1 MTKFL
6 IIRFSS
12 IGDIIQ
18 CMGIIGGI
26 RERFADVEI
35 HWITRKDMVGTL
47 SMDGR
52 IDKIWAFDKETGL
65 AGLLKMAADLR
76 KEHFDYIYDA
86 HSNIRSN
93 ILKLIVSP
101 LPFVKPYVA
110 LRSKERGKRFLLFK
124 LGINHFDKPFRGM
137 VSFQKPL
144 KKWGITHF
152 ADNYHDWHFPDEIR
166 SKYEN
171 FVTKD
176 MITLVPSANW
186 EMKRWPVSYWKEL
199 VALLPEYKFVILAG
213 PKDTFCDVNGR
224 TKIDVTMVSDAEA
237 LDEVVVTAMGIK
249 RESKTLTYSAQTVG
263 GKDLNEIKNVNMIN
277 SLQGKSAGLQITPN
291 STGAGG
297 SSKILFRGNKS
308 ISGNNQPLIVV
319 DGVPMMMNVSDSQID
334 GSYGGGRDGGDAMST
349 INPDDIA
356 QITLLKGASAA
367 ALYVPHP
374 PIPSNAHPYGFL

>member
-152 ADNYHDWHFPDEIR
+152 PDEIR

-199 VALLPEYKFVILAG
+199 VALLPEYRFVILAG
-213 PKDTFCDVNGR
+213 PKDTFCEEIRSAAPERVVNLAGQTSLMESSYIVLCSNLVISADTGFMHGADLFRVPAFALMGPTAFGFPTGPTVEILETALPCRPCTKDGR
-224 TKIDVTMVSDAEA
+224 GKCKLAVYQKCMVD
-237 LDEVVVTAMGIK
+237 
-249 RESKTLTYSAQTVG
+249 
-263 GKDLNEIKNVNMIN
+263 
-277 SLQGKSAGLQITPN
+277 ITPQQV
-291 STGAGG
+291 AE
-297 SSKILFRGNKS
+297 KI
-308 ISGNNQPLIVV
+308 
-319 DGVPMMMNVSDSQID
+319 
-334 GSYGGGRDGGDAMST
+334 
-349 INPDDIA
+349 IA
-356 QITLLKGASAA
+356 SLG
-367 ALYVPHP
+367 
-374 PIPSNAHPYGFL
+374 

>member
-35 HWITRKDMVGTL
+35 HWITRKDMVGPL

-124 LGINHFDKPFRGM
+124 LGINHFDKPFRG
-137 VSFQKPL
+137 
-144 KKWGITHF
+144 
-152 ADNYHDWHFPDEIR
+152 
-166 SKYEN
+166 
-171 FVTKD
+171 
-176 MITLVPSANW
+176 
-186 EMKRWPVSYWKEL
+186 
-199 VALLPEYKFVILAG
+199 
-213 PKDTFCDVNGR
+213 
-224 TKIDVTMVSDAEA
+224 
-237 LDEVVVTAMGIK
+237 
-249 RESKTLTYSAQTVG
+249 
-263 GKDLNEIKNVNMIN
+263 
-277 SLQGKSAGLQITPN
+277 
-291 STGAGG
+291 
-297 SSKILFRGNKS
+297 
-308 ISGNNQPLIVV
+308 
-319 DGVPMMMNVSDSQID
+319 DGVFSE
-334 GSYGGGRDGGDAMST
+334 T
-349 INPDDIA
+349 IEEMGNYAFSGQLSRLAFP
-356 QITLLKGASAA
+356 G
-367 ALYVPHP
+367 
-374 PIPSNAHPYGFL
+374 

>member
-52 IDKIWAFDKETGL
+52 IDKIWAFDKGTGL

-93 ILKLIVSP
+93 ILKLIVAP
-101 LPFVKPYVA
+101 LPFAKPYVA

-137 VSFQKPL
+137 VSFQ
-144 KKWGITHF
+144 T
-152 ADNYHDWHFPDEIR
+152 
-166 SKYEN
+166 
-171 FVTKD
+171 
-176 MITLVPSANW
+176 
-186 EMKRWPVSYWKEL
+186 VSYTHL
-199 VALLPEYKFVILAG
+199 TLP
-213 PKDTFCDVNGR
+213 
-224 TKIDVTMVSDAEA
+224 
-237 LDEVVVTAMGIK
+237 
-249 RESKTLTYSAQTVG
+249 
-263 GKDLNEIKNVNMIN
+263 
-277 SLQGKSAGLQITPN
+277 
-291 STGAGG
+291 
-297 SSKILFRGNKS
+297 
-308 ISGNNQPLIVV
+308 
-319 DGVPMMMNVSDSQID
+319 
-334 GSYGGGRDGGDAMST
+334 T
-349 INPDDIA
+349 IA
-356 QITLLKGASAA
+356 
-367 ALYVPHP
+367 
-374 PIPSNAHPYGFL
+374 

>member
-52 IDKIWAFDKETGL
+52 IDKIWAFDKGTGL

-110 LRSKERGKRFLLFK
+110 LRSKERGKRAAFAEIVRSGHSKQNQHAVFVHSTVVRKHLF
-124 LGINHFDKPFRGM
+124 
-137 VSFQKPL
+137 VS
-144 KKWGITHF
+144 
-152 ADNYHDWHFPDEIR
+152 R
-166 SKYEN
+166 
-171 FVTKD
+171 
-176 MITLVPSANW
+176 
-186 EMKRWPVSYWKEL
+186 R
-199 VALLPEYKFVILAG
+199 
-213 PKDTFCDVNGR
+213 
-224 TKIDVTMVSDAEA
+224 
-237 LDEVVVTAMGIK
+237 
-249 RESKTLTYSAQTVG
+249 
-263 GKDLNEIKNVNMIN
+263 
-277 SLQGKSAGLQITPN
+277 
-291 STGAGG
+291 
-297 SSKILFRGNKS
+297 
-308 ISGNNQPLIVV
+308 
-319 DGVPMMMNVSDSQID
+319 
-334 GSYGGGRDGGDAMST
+334 RDCHC
-349 INPDDIA
+349 
-356 QITLLKGASAA
+356 
-367 ALYVPHP
+367 V
-374 PIPSNAHPYGFL
+374 

>member
-110 LRSKERGKRFLLFK
+110 LRSKERGKRFCCL
-124 LGINHFDKPFRGM
+124 
-137 VSFQKPL
+137 
-144 KKWGITHF
+144 
-152 ADNYHDWHFPDEIR
+152 
-166 SKYEN
+166 
-171 FVTKD
+171 
-176 MITLVPSANW
+176 NW
-186 EMKRWPVSYWKEL
+186 ES
-199 VALLPEYKFVILAG
+199 IIS
-213 PKDTFCDVNGR
+213 T
-224 TKIDVTMVSDAEA
+224 
-237 LDEVVVTAMGIK
+237 
-249 RESKTLTYSAQTVG
+249 
-263 GKDLNEIKNVNMIN
+263 
-277 SLQGKSAGLQITPN
+277 SL
-291 STGAGG
+291 
-297 SSKILFRGNKS
+297 
-308 ISGNNQPLIVV
+308 SG
-319 DGVPMMMNVSDSQID
+319 DGVFSE
-334 GSYGGGRDGGDAMST
+334 T
-349 INPDDIA
+349 IEEMGNYAFSGQLSRLAFP
-356 QITLLKGASAA
+356 G
-367 ALYVPHP
+367 
-374 PIPSNAHPYGFL
+374 

>member
-52 IDKIWAFDKETGL
+52 IDKIWAFDKGTGL

-93 ILKLIVSP
+93 ILKLIVAP
-101 LPFVKPYVA
+101 LPFAKPYVA

-152 ADNYHDWHFPDEIR
+152 PDTYRDWHFPDEIR
-166 SKYEN
+166 SRYED
-171 FVTKD
+171 FITKD
-176 MITLVPSANW
+176 MVTLVPSANW
-186 EMKRWPVSYWKEL
+186 EMKRWPVAYWKAL
-199 VALLPEYKFVILAG
+199 VALLPEYRFVILAG
-213 PKDTFCDVNGR
+213 PKDTFCEEIRSAAPERVINLAGKTSLMESSYIVLRSNLVISADTGFMHAADLFRVPAFALMGPTAFGFPTGPTVEILETALPCRPCTKDGR
-224 TKIDVTMVSDAEA
+224 GNCKLAVYQKCMVD
-237 LDEVVVTAMGIK
+237 
-249 RESKTLTYSAQTVG
+249 
-263 GKDLNEIKNVNMIN
+263 
-277 SLQGKSAGLQITPN
+277 ITPQQV
-291 STGAGG
+291 AE
-297 SSKILFRGNKS
+297 KI
-308 ISGNNQPLIVV
+308 
-319 DGVPMMMNVSDSQID
+319 
-334 GSYGGGRDGGDAMST
+334 
-349 INPDDIA
+349 IA
-356 QITLLKGASAA
+356 SLG
-367 ALYVPHP
+367 
-374 PIPSNAHPYGFL
+374 